1 MSAKYFNKQ
10 DGFSFVEVL
19 VATSIL
25 AFLVVG
31 VLTMTTTH
39 IKINSFAIHHTRAV
53 QLTEDAVERLRRMD
67 FTAVQTFGTVTEA
80 YGSIENYSDFTRTIS
95 ATMIDADNYRITATV
110 RWRSQG
116 VDSSPITFSIIRTL
130 S

>member
-10 DGFSFVEVL
+10 DGFSFIEVL
-19 VATSIL
+19 VATAIL

-39 IKINSFAIHHTRAV
+39 IKINSFAIHHTKAV
-53 QLTEDAVERLRRMD
+53 QLAEEAVERLLRMD

-80 YGSIENYSDFTRTIS
+80 YGSIESYLDFSRIIS
-95 ATMIDADNYRITATV
+95 ATMIDADNYRIMATV

-116 VDSSPITFSIIRTL
+116 VNSSPITLSIIRTL

>member
-10 DGFSFVEVL
+10 EGFSFVEVL
-19 VATSIL
+19 VATAIL

-53 QLTEDAVERLRRMD
+53 QLAEDAVERLRRLD
-67 FTAVQTFGTVTEA
+67 FTTVQTFGNITEA
-80 YGSIENYSDFTRTIS
+80 YGSIENYPDFTRTIS
-95 ATMIDADNYRITATV
+95 ASMIDADNYRITATV

-116 VDSSPITFSIIRTL
+116 VDSIPITFSIIRTL